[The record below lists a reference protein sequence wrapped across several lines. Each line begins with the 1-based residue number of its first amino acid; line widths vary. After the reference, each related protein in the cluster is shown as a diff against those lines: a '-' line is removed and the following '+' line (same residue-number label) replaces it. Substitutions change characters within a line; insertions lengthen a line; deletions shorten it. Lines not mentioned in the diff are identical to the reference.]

1 MMKNKKRN
9 LMEQKINFD
18 ELVQMKQDG
27 KIGWLD
33 FVLKGDDA
41 EEYKQWCQDHG
52 EEPTEDNAE
61 LFVEMTDAKAMELQA
76 TA

>member
-1 MMKNKKRN
+1 
-9 LMEQKINFD
+9 MEQNISYD

-33 FVLKGDDA
+33 FLLKGDDS
-41 EEYKQWCQDHG
+41 EEYKQWCQDHN
-52 EEPTEDNAE
+52 EEPTEENAE
-61 LFVEMTDAKAMELQA
+61 LFVEMTDAKALELLA

>member
-1 MMKNKKRN
+1 
-9 LMEQKINFD
+9 MEQNKSYD

-33 FVLKGDDA
+33 FVKKGDDA

-52 EEPTEDNAE
+52 EEPTEENAE
-61 LFVEMTDAKAMELQA
+61 LFVEMTDAKTMELLA

>member
-1 MMKNKKRN
+1 
-9 LMEQKINFD
+9 MEQNMNYN

-33 FVLKGDDA
+33 FLLKGDDA
-41 EEYKQWCQDHG
+41 DDYKQWCQDHN
-52 EEPTEDNAE
+52 EEPTEENAE
-61 LFVEMTDAKAMELQA
+61 LFVEMTDAKALELLA

>member
-1 MMKNKKRN
+1 
-9 LMEQKINFD
+9 MEQNISYD

-33 FVLKGDDA
+33 FLLKGDDT
-41 EEYKQWCQDHG
+41 EEYKQWCQDHN
-52 EEPTEDNAE
+52 EEPTEENAE
-61 LFVEMTDAKAMELQA
+61 LFVEMTDAKALELLA

>member
-1 MMKNKKRN
+1 
-9 LMEQKINFD
+9 MEQNISYN

-33 FVLKGDDA
+33 FLLKGDDT
-41 EEYKQWCQDHG
+41 EEYKQWCQDHN
-52 EEPTEDNAE
+52 EEPTEENAE
-61 LFVEMTDAKAMELQA
+61 LFVEMTDAKALELLA

>member
-1 MMKNKKRN
+1 
-9 LMEQKINFD
+9 MEQNKSYD

-33 FVLKGDDA
+33 FVMKGDDA
-41 EEYKQWCQDHG
+41 DEYKQWCQDHG

-61 LFVEMTDAKAMELQA
+61 LFVEMTDAKTIELLA

>member
-1 MMKNKKRN
+1 
-9 LMEQKINFD
+9 MEQNKSYD

-33 FVLKGDDA
+33 FLLKGDDA
-41 EEYKQWCQDHG
+41 EEYKQWCQDHD

-61 LFVEMTDAKAMELQA
+61 LFVEMTDAKTMELLA

>member
-1 MMKNKKRN
+1 
-9 LMEQKINFD
+9 MEQNISYN

-33 FVLKGDDA
+33 FLLKGDDA
-41 EEYKQWCQDHG
+41 EEYKQWCQDHN
-52 EEPTEDNAE
+52 EEPTEENAE
-61 LFVEMTDAKAMELQA
+61 LLVEMTDAKALELLA

>member
-1 MMKNKKRN
+1 
-9 LMEQKINFD
+9 MEQNKSYD

-33 FVLKGDDA
+33 FVMKSDDA
-41 EEYKQWCQDHG
+41 DEYKQWCQDHG
-52 EEPTEDNAE
+52 EEPTEENAE
-61 LFVEMTDAKAMELQA
+61 LFVEMTDAKTMELLA

>member
-1 MMKNKKRN
+1 
-9 LMEQKINFD
+9 MEQNKSYD

-33 FVLKGDDA
+33 FVMKGDDA
-41 EEYKQWCQDHG
+41 DEYKQWCQDHG
-52 EEPTEDNAE
+52 EEPTEENAE
-61 LFVEMTDAKAMELQA
+61 LFVEITDAKTIELLA

>member
-1 MMKNKKRN
+1 
-9 LMEQKINFD
+9 MEQNKSYD

-33 FVLKGDDA
+33 FVMKGDDA
-41 EEYKQWCQDHG
+41 DEYKQWCQDHD

-61 LFVEMTDAKAMELQA
+61 LFVEMTDAKTMELLA

>member
-1 MMKNKKRN
+1 
-9 LMEQKINFD
+9 MEQNISYD

-33 FVLKGDDA
+33 FLLKGDDA
-41 EEYKQWCQDHG
+41 EEYKQWCQDHD
-52 EEPTEDNAE
+52 EEPSEENAE
-61 LFVEMTDAKAMELQA
+61 LFVEMTDAKALELLA

>member
-1 MMKNKKRN
+1 MNT
-9 LMEQKINFD
+9 MEQNISYD

-33 FVLKGDDA
+33 FLLKGDDA
-41 EEYKQWCQDHG
+41 EEYKQWCQDHN
-52 EEPTEDNAE
+52 EEPTEENAE
-61 LFVEMTDAKAMELQA
+61 LFVEMTDAKALELLA

>member
-1 MMKNKKRN
+1 
-9 LMEQKINFD
+9 MEQNKSYD

-33 FVLKGDDA
+33 FVMKVDDA
-41 EEYKQWCQDHG
+41 DEDKQWCQDHG
-52 EEPTEDNAE
+52 EEPTEENAE
-61 LFVEMTDAKAMELQA
+61 LFVEMTDAKTMELLA

>member
-1 MMKNKKRN
+1 
-9 LMEQKINFD
+9 MEQNKSYD

-33 FVLKGDDA
+33 FVMKGDDA
-41 EEYKQWCQDHG
+41 DEYTQWCQDHG

>member
-1 MMKNKKRN
+1 
-9 LMEQKINFD
+9 MEQNTSYN

-33 FVLKGDDA
+33 FLLKGDDA
-41 EEYKQWCQDHG
+41 EEYKQWCQDHN
-52 EEPTEDNAE
+52 EEPTEENAE
-61 LFVEMTDAKAMELQA
+61 LFVEMTDAKALELLA